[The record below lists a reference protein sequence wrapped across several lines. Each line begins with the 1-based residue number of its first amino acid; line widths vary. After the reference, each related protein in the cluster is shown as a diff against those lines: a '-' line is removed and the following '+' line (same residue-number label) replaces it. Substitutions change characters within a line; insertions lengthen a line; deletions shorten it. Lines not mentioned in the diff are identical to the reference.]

1 MTTQVQPPTEPRGS
15 VRTADAL
22 RSRIDR
28 GDGSDKVDFPD
39 PAASPLGTD
48 DEAAGTPPTSADIA
62 QAAGHELSRATADAP
77 SGGGERAT
85 AELREG
91 RGIPVWVW
99 ALVAVLIAGAVGA
112 AVVPL
117 A

>member
-1 MTTQVQPPTEPRGS
+1 MTTQVQPPPEPRGP
-15 VRTADAL
+15 VTTADAL

-48 DEAAGTPPTSADIA
+48 DEAAGTPPTRSDVA
-62 QAAGHELSRATADAP
+62 QAAAHELSRPPADAP
-77 SGGGERAT
+77 ADVHERVPT
-85 AELREG
+85 RLREG
-91 RGIPVWVW
+91 RGIPAWVWVL
-99 ALVAVLIAGAVGA
+99 AGLMIAGAVTV
-112 AVVPL
+112 AVVSL